1 MSDLDP
7 LLRGRLGAYRDDVI
21 SRVAGPGPDK
31 ARQRLRRRRRMTA
44 AAAAAAVVLGVT
56 PVVINAA
63 LHADRTTPVPVES
76 VPPPTPSTSA
86 PPTPTPTGSPTQTQ
100 TPTPTAPTGPAG
112 RISRAQLLATPVDL
126 PNWQPSEMEGGCTTS
141 NVRLKTNTKKTYVS
155 ELADNEFEYG
165 DIDGDGADE
174 TIAIVACRY
183 GEASAKQ
190 VVAFERNSDERIV
203 TVGRVVRTDDE
214 FTDILA
220 AEITPTGS
228 VQVTVADIVPC
239 CEIPDYLRREQV
251 RTYRWEGQRFEQ
263 TDGPTTFGP
272 DPRLT
277 DLRVSMTH
285 ELAEVPGT
293 DTRRELTLVFTV
305 TNAGPVDA
313 PQVAF
318 HKIERGERAGGDW
331 ARCKPVRLSDSD
343 EPGCLLPGVP
353 AGKSRRYTFVQ
364 LIPGQPGADASTRS
378 FLILHGDTQDRTW
391 PDRKPDDNTMP
402 SPIRF

>member
-7 LLRGRLGAYRDDVI
+7 LLRERLGAYRNDVI
-21 SRVAGPGPDK
+21 SQVAGAGPDK
-31 ARQRLRRRRRMTA
+31 ARQRLRRRRRTTA

-63 LHADRTTPVPVES
+63 LHGDRTPPVPVES
-76 VPPPTPSTSA
+76 IPPTA
-86 PPTPTPTGSPTQTQ
+86 PPTPAPATPTPSGSPTQRP
-100 TPTPTAPTGPAG
+100 TPTGTAPTGPDG

-126 PNWQPSEMEGGCTTS
+126 PNWPPGMAEGGCTTS
-141 NVRLKTNTKKTYVS
+141 NVRLKTNTDKTYVS

-165 DIDGDGADE
+165 DVDGDGVDE

-190 VVAFERNSDERIV
+190 VVAFERNRDERIV

-214 FTDILA
+214 FKDILA
-220 AEITPTGS
+220 AEISPTGA

-239 CEIPDYLRREQV
+239 CEIPKYFRREQV
-251 RTYRWEGQRFEQ
+251 RTYKWNGQRFEQ
-263 TDGPTTFGP
+263 SDGPTKFGT

-277 DLRVSMTH
+277 DLRLSMTYDVVDVGG
-285 ELAEVPGT
+285 A
-293 DTRRELTLVFTV
+293 DTRRKLTTVFTV

-318 HKIERGERAGGDW
+318 HDIERGERAGGR
-331 ARCKPVRLSDSD
+331 AETGP
-343 EPGCLLPGVP
+343 
-353 AGKSRRYTFVQ
+353 
-364 LIPGQPGADASTRS
+364 DASRDRSRTRADRRVYFPACRLVSLAATRS
-378 FLILHGDTQDRTW
+378 
-391 PDRKPDDNTMP
+391 
-402 SPIRF
+402 SY